1 MDKIMY
7 YLYHIPGKKI
17 GVTRDLNNRVTKQQG
32 YFPDEY
38 EVLDHSDDIDYIS
51 KREIE
56 LQQSYGYKIDR
67 VEYKNLGKKMKINA
81 TEMTSTFPYPLN
93 KLKGNLM
100 DNMGKTW
107 ETVFGKFELD
117 RETITWIVDNA
128 KASMYDAKRS
138 YIYNKAFFEKFV
150 NKNLKQAKVNAKEAK
165 KIVDKNI
172 QEQLEAIKAELISHS
187 KAVGLDKVYQDG
199 KYIWE
204 KAVGSNETYQDL
216 EKPKHFHDVDRQ
228 AMEGMSRFQK
238 IRDWADERGLYDK
251 GDTKTQFCKLMEE
264 AGELGRAILKDNQ
277 PEFVDA
283 IGDMVVVLTNMAML
297 GGTSIET
304 CIDAA
309 YDEIKNRKGKMV
321 NGTFV
326 KNG

>member
-38 EVLDHSDDIDYIS
+38 EVLDHSNDIDYIS

-107 ETVFGKFELD
+107 ETVHGKFKLD
-117 RETITWIVDNA
+117 RDTINWIVDNA
-128 KASMYDAKRS
+128 QTSMYDAKRS

-150 NKNLKQAKVNAKEAK
+150 NKNLKQAKVNAKEAA
-165 KIVDKNI
+165 DKA
-172 QEQLEAIKAELISHS
+172 LEHIEAMKAELISHS
-187 KAVGLDKVYQDG
+187 RA
-199 KYIWE
+199 I
-204 KAVGSNETYQDL
+204 GSNETYQDL
-216 EKPKHFHDVDRQ
+216 ENKKSTTVF
-228 AMEGMSRFQK
+228 SRFQD
-238 IRDWADERGLYDK
+238 IRDWAEERGLYDK

-264 AGELGRAILKDNQ
+264 AGELGRAVLKDNQ

>member
-128 KASMYDAKRS
+128 KASMYDTKRS

-150 NKNLKQAKVNAKEAK
+150 NKNLKHAKVNAKEAANK
-165 KIVDKNI
+165 A
-172 QEQLEAIKAELISHS
+172 LEHIEAMKAELISHS
-187 KAVGLDKVYQDG
+187 R
-199 KYIWE
+199 
-204 KAVGSNETYQDL
+204 AVGSNTVYQDL

-277 PEFVDA
+277 VEFVDA

-304 CIDAA
+304 CIDTA
-309 YDEIKNRKGKMV
+309 YDEIKSRKGKMV

>member
-1 MDKIMY
+1 MAYYKERQIIMDKIMY

-38 EVLDHSDDIDYIS
+38 EVLDHSNDIDYIS

-107 ETVFGKFELD
+107 ETVHGKFKLD
-117 RETITWIVDNA
+117 RDTINWIVDNA
-128 KASMYDAKRS
+128 QTSMYDAKRS

-150 NKNLKQAKVNAKEAK
+150 NKNLKQAKVNAKEAA
-165 KIVDKNI
+165 DKA
-172 QEQLEAIKAELISHS
+172 LEHIEAMKAELISHS
-187 KAVGLDKVYQDG
+187 KA
-199 KYIWE
+199 I
-204 KAVGSNETYQDL
+204 GSNGKVLTPSEIYQNL
-216 EKPKHFHDVDRQ
+216 EVEKSQD
-228 AMEGMSRFQK
+228 RFQK

-277 PEFVDA
+277 VEFVDA

-326 KNG
+326 KQ

>member
-107 ETVFGKFELD
+107 ETVFGKFKLD
-117 RETITWIVDNA
+117 RDTVDWIVDNA
-128 KASMYDAKRS
+128 QTSMYDAKRS

-150 NKNLKQAKVNAKEAK
+150 NVNLKQAKVNAKEAA
-165 KIVDKNI
+165 DKA
-172 QEQLEAIKAELISHS
+172 LEHIEAMKAELISHS
-187 KAVGLDKVYQDG
+187 KAVNSR
-199 KYIWE
+199 E
-204 KAVGSNETYQDL
+204 MYQDL
-216 EKPKHFHDVDRQ
+216 EVKEED
-228 AMEGMSRFQK
+228 RFQK

-264 AGELGRAILKDNQ
+264 AGELGRAVLKDNQ
-277 PEFVDA
+277 AEFVDA

-309 YDEIKNRKGKMV
+309 YDEIKNRKGKML

>member
-1 MDKIMY
+1 MY

-38 EVLDHSDDIDYIS
+38 EVLDHSTDIDYIS

-100 DNMGKTW
+100 DQLGESW
-107 ETVFGKFELD
+107 ETMFGTFTLN
-117 RETITWIVDNA
+117 RESVQWIINNA
-128 KASMYDAKRS
+128 KTSMYDAKRS
-138 YIYNKAFFEKFV
+138 YIYNKAFFEEFL
-150 NKNLKQAKVNAKEAK
+150 NKNLKQAKVNAKEAA
-165 KIVDKNI
+165 DKA
-172 QEQLEAIKAELISHS
+172 LEHIEAMQAELISHS
-187 KAVGLDKVYQDG
+187 NAINSNKQVKQEGKA
-199 KYIWE
+199 W
-204 KAVGSNETYQDL
+204 
-216 EKPKHFHDVDRQ
+216 VD
-228 AMEGMSRFQK
+228 EDRFQK

-277 PEFVDA
+277 VEFMDA

-297 GGTSIET
+297 GGTSIEA
-304 CIDAA
+304 CIDSA

>member
-117 RETITWIVDNA
+117 RDTVDWIVNNA
-128 KASMYDAKRS
+128 QTSMYDAKRS
-138 YIYNKAFFEKFV
+138 YIYNKAFFEKFI
-150 NKNLKQAKVNAKEAK
+150 NKNLKQAKVNAREAA
-165 KIVDKNI
+165 DKA
-172 QEQLEAIKAELISHS
+172 LEHIEAMKAELISHS
-187 KAVGLDKVYQDG
+187 QSVNLR
-199 KYIWE
+199 
-204 KAVGSNETYQDL
+204 ETYQDL
-216 EKPKHFHDVDRQ
+216 EVKETD
-228 AMEGMSRFQK
+228 RFQK

-264 AGELGRAILKDNQ
+264 AGELGRAILKEDDI
-277 PEFVDA
+277 EFMDA

-304 CIDAA
+304 CIDVA
-309 YDEIKNRKGKMV
+309 YGEIKNRKGKMV

>member
-117 RETITWIVDNA
+117 RETVDWIVDNA
-128 KASMYDAKRS
+128 QTSMYDAKRS

-150 NKNLKQAKVNAKEAK
+150 NKNLKQAKVNAKEAA
-165 KIVDKNI
+165 DKA
-172 QEQLEAIKAELISHS
+172 LEHIEAMKAELISHS
-187 KAVGLDKVYQDG
+187 RA
-199 KYIWE
+199 I
-204 KAVGSNETYQDL
+204 GSNETYQDL
-216 EKPKHFHDVDRQ
+216 ENKKSTTVF
-228 AMEGMSRFQK
+228 SRFQD
-238 IRDWADERGLYDK
+238 IRDWAEERGLYDK

-264 AGELGRAILKDNQ
+264 AGELGRAVLKDNQ
-277 PEFVDA
+277 AEFVDA

>member
-1 MDKIMY
+1 
-7 YLYHIPGKKI
+7 
-17 GVTRDLNNRVTKQQG
+17 
-32 YFPDEY
+32 
-38 EVLDHSDDIDYIS
+38 
-51 KREIE
+51 
-56 LQQSYGYKIDR
+56 
-67 VEYKNLGKKMKINA
+67 MKINA

-107 ETVFGKFELD
+107 QTVFGKFELD
-117 RETITWIVDNA
+117 RETVDWIVDNA
-128 KASMYDAKRS
+128 QTSMYDAKRS

-150 NKNLKQAKVNAKEAK
+150 NKNLKQAKVNAKEAA
-165 KIVDKNI
+165 DKA
-172 QEQLEAIKAELISHS
+172 LEHIEAMKAELISHS
-187 KAVGLDKVYQDG
+187 RA
-199 KYIWE
+199 I
-204 KAVGSNETYQDL
+204 GSNETYQDL
-216 EKPKHFHDVDRQ
+216 ENKKSTTVF
-228 AMEGMSRFQK
+228 SRFQD
-238 IRDWADERGLYDK
+238 IRDWAEERGLYDK

-264 AGELGRAILKDNQ
+264 AGELGRAVLKDNQ
-277 PEFVDA
+277 TEFVDA

>member
-1 MDKIMY
+1 MREIIY

-38 EVLDHSDDIDYIS
+38 EVLDHSTDIDYIS

-117 RETITWIVDNA
+117 RETVNWIVDNA
-128 KASMYDAKRS
+128 KASMYDTKRS

-150 NKNLKQAKVNAKEAK
+150 NKNLKQAKVNAKEAAVK
-165 KIVDKNI
+165 A
-172 QEQLEAIKAELISHS
+172 LEHIEAMQAELISHS
-187 KAVGLDKVYQDG
+187 QA
-199 KYIWE
+199 I
-204 KAVGSNETYQDL
+204 NTRETYQDL
-216 EKPKHFHDVDRQ
+216 EVKETD
-228 AMEGMSRFQK
+228 RFQK

-264 AGELGRAILKDNQ
+264 AGELGRAILKEDDI
-277 PEFVDA
+277 EFMDA

-304 CIDAA
+304 CIDVA
-309 YDEIKNRKGKMV
+309 YGEIKNRKGKMV

>member
-1 MDKIMY
+1 MAYCKERQIIMDKIMY

-38 EVLDHSDDIDYIS
+38 EVLDHSNDIDYIS

-107 ETVFGKFELD
+107 ETVHGKFKLD
-117 RETITWIVDNA
+117 RDTINWIVDNA
-128 KASMYDAKRS
+128 QTSMYDAKRS

-150 NKNLKQAKVNAKEAK
+150 NKNLKQAKVNAKEAA
-165 KIVDKNI
+165 DKA
-172 QEQLEAIKAELISHS
+172 LEHIEAMKAELISHS
-187 KAVGLDKVYQDG
+187 RA
-199 KYIWE
+199 I
-204 KAVGSNETYQDL
+204 GSNETYQDL
-216 EKPKHFHDVDRQ
+216 ENKKSTTVF
-228 AMEGMSRFQK
+228 SRFQD
-238 IRDWADERGLYDK
+238 IRDWAEERGLYDK

-264 AGELGRAILKDNQ
+264 AGELGRAVLKDNQ

>member
-38 EVLDHSDDIDYIS
+38 EVLDHSTDIDYIS

-128 KASMYDAKRS
+128 KASMYDTKRS

-150 NKNLKQAKVNAKEAK
+150 NKNLKQAKVNAKEAA
-165 KIVDKNI
+165 DKA
-172 QEQLEAIKAELISHS
+172 LEHIEAMKAELISHS
-187 KAVGLDKVYQDG
+187 RA
-199 KYIWE
+199 I
-204 KAVGSNETYQDL
+204 GSNETYQDL
-216 EKPKHFHDVDRQ
+216 ENKKSTTVF
-228 AMEGMSRFQK
+228 SRFQD
-238 IRDWADERGLYDK
+238 IRDWAEERGLYDK

-264 AGELGRAILKDNQ
+264 AGELGRAVLKDNQ
-277 PEFVDA
+277 AEFIDA

-309 YDEIKNRKGKMV
+309 YEEIKNRKGKMV

>member
-38 EVLDHSDDIDYIS
+38 EVLDHSTDIDYIS

-100 DNMGKTW
+100 DSMGKTW
-107 ETVFGKFELD
+107 ETVYGKFELD
-117 RETITWIVDNA
+117 RDTINWIVDNA
-128 KASMYDAKRS
+128 QTSMYDAKRS

-150 NKNLKQAKVNAKEAK
+150 NKNLKQAKVNAKEAA
-165 KIVDKNI
+165 DKA
-172 QEQLEAIKAELISHS
+172 LEHIEAMKAELISHS
-187 KAVGLDKVYQDG
+187 NA
-199 KYIWE
+199 IN
-204 KAVGSNETYQDL
+204 SRETYQDL
-216 EKPKHFHDVDRQ
+216 EVKETD
-228 AMEGMSRFQK
+228 RFQK

-264 AGELGRAILKDNQ
+264 AGELGRAVLKDNQ
-277 PEFVDA
+277 AEFVDA

>member
-117 RETITWIVDNA
+117 RDTVDWIVDNA
-128 KASMYDAKRS
+128 QTSMYDAKRS

-150 NKNLKQAKVNAKEAK
+150 NVNLKQAKVNAKEAA
-165 KIVDKNI
+165 DKA
-172 QEQLEAIKAELISHS
+172 LEHIEAMKAELISHS
-187 KAVGLDKVYQDG
+187 KA
-199 KYIWE
+199 I
-204 KAVGSNETYQDL
+204 GSNGKVLTPSEIYQNL
-216 EKPKHFHDVDRQ
+216 EVEKSQD
-228 AMEGMSRFQK
+228 RFQK

-264 AGELGRAILKDNQ
+264 AGELGRAVLKDNQ
-277 PEFVDA
+277 VEFVDA

-326 KNG
+326 KQ

>member
-1 MDKIMY
+1 MDKKIIY

-38 EVLDHSDDIDYIS
+38 EVLDHSTDIDYIS

-67 VEYKNLGKKMKINA
+67 VEYKNLYKKMKINA

-100 DNMGKTW
+100 DSMGKTW
-107 ETVFGKFELD
+107 ETVYGKFKLD
-117 RETITWIVDNA
+117 KETVNWIVDNA
-128 KASMYDAKRS
+128 LTSMYDAKRS

-150 NKNLKQAKVNAKEAK
+150 NVNLKQAKVNAKEAA
-165 KIVDKNI
+165 DKA
-172 QEQLEAIKAELISHS
+172 LEHIEAMKAELISHS
-187 KAVGLDKVYQDG
+187 KAVG
-199 KYIWE
+199 
-204 KAVGSNETYQDL
+204 SNTVYQDL
-216 EKPKHFHDVDRQ
+216 ENKKSTTVF
-228 AMEGMSRFQK
+228 SRFQD
-238 IRDWADERGLYDK
+238 IRDWAEERGLYDK

-264 AGELGRAILKDNQ
+264 AGELGRAVLKDNQ
-277 PEFVDA
+277 AEFVDA

>member
-38 EVLDHSDDIDYIS
+38 EVLDHSTDIDYIS

-117 RETITWIVDNA
+117 KETVNWIVDNA
-128 KASMYDAKRS
+128 QTSMYDAKRS

-150 NKNLKQAKVNAKEAK
+150 NKNLKQAKVNAKEAA
-165 KIVDKNI
+165 DKA
-172 QEQLEAIKAELISHS
+172 LEHIEAMKAELISHS
-187 KAVGLDKVYQDG
+187 KAVG
-199 KYIWE
+199 
-204 KAVGSNETYQDL
+204 SNTVYQDL
-216 EKPKHFHDVDRQ
+216 ENKKSTTVF
-228 AMEGMSRFQK
+228 SRFQD
-238 IRDWADERGLYDK
+238 IRDRAEERGLYDK
-251 GDTKTQFCKLMEE
+251 GDTKTQYCKLMEE
-264 AGELGRAILKDNQ
+264 AGELGRACL
-277 PEFVDA
+277 
-283 IGDMVVVLTNMAML
+283 LY
-297 GGTSIET
+297 TSPSPR
-304 CIDAA
+304 D
-309 YDEIKNRKGKMV
+309 
-321 NGTFV
+321 
-326 KNG
+326 